1 MPGAGPTPDG
11 LEGWLEHARTVHPRE
26 IEPGLDRVRRAA
38 RAMGLTRP
46 APVVATVAGTNGKGS
61 TVAAMEAALAAD
73 GIAAGACVS
82 PHIHAFNERIRIGG
96 RPLDDASICRAFAEV
111 ERARGKTTLTFFEF
125 STLAAL
131 LLFERRRVEVAL
143 LEVGLGGRLDAV
155 NIVDADLCVITSIA
169 LDHEDWLGKGRERI
183 GLEKAGVMRPSAP
196 VVCGDPDP
204 PASLVARARALGA
217 PLAVLNRD
225 FGFDR
230 SGGKGR
236 WRGRDRAANPLAIDG
251 LDCPGLHPDNAAA
264 AVQALKLLPRPPS
277 DASLRRALAALRVP
291 GRQEERI
298 DRASGAKVL
307 LDVAHNPAAAAWLAR
322 RLRGAA
328 GRVLAVFA
336 AMADKDVGAMA
347 AALES
352 RVDVWYIA
360 RSGTDRDMP
369 VGEAAD
375 RVGERT
381 RSPVWRCDGVGRAYG
396 RACAEAT
403 ARDLVVVTG
412 SFFTVA
418 AVRAMTRAPGG
429 AAAFP
434 DACGTGGFS

>member
-1 MPGAGPTPDG
+1 MPGAGATPDG
-11 LEGWLEHARTVHPRE
+11 LQGWLEHARTVHPKE
-26 IEPGLDRVRRAA
+26 IEPGLGRVRRAA
-38 RAMGLTRP
+38 RAMGLTHP

-61 TVAAMEAALAAD
+61 TIAAMEAALTAD
-73 GIAAGACVS
+73 VVAAGAFSS

-111 ERARGKTTLTFFEF
+111 ERARGETTLTFFEF

-131 LLFERRRVEVAL
+131 RLFERRRVEVAL

-155 NIVDADLCVITSIA
+155 NVVDADLCVVTSIA

-196 VVCGDPDP
+196 AVCGDPDP
-204 PASLVARARALGA
+204 PASLVARAREIGA
-217 PLAVLNRD
+217 PLAVLGRD

-230 SGGKGR
+230 DGRR
-236 WRGRDRAANPLAIDG
+236 WRGRDRDGNPVAVEG
-251 LDCPGLHPDNAAA
+251 LECPGLHPDNAAA
-264 AVQALKLLPRPPS
+264 AVQALKLLPRPPCD
-277 DASLRRALAALRVP
+277 DALRAALAALRVP
-291 GRQEERI
+291 GRQEERV
-298 DRASGAKVL
+298 DRASGARVL

-322 RLRGAA
+322 RLRGRPGGT
-328 GRVLAVFA
+328 GRVLAVLA

-352 RVDVWYIA
+352 CVDVWYIA

-381 RSPVWRCDGVGRAYG
+381 RSPVLRCGGVEEAYG
-396 RACAEAT
+396 RACAEAG

-418 AVRAMTRAPGG
+418 AARAMSRAPEEARGDAGG
-429 AAAFP
+429 RR
-434 DACGTGGFS
+434 GGV